1 MREFVEALRAIWAC
15 WDEGTRL
22 KFEGTY
28 YNFDLMT
35 PYFNPGPQPYGAPKV
50 FLAAVNKGMA
60 ALAGEVADGIKLH
73 SFCTPLYVERVIEPA
88 IAEGLKAAG
97 KRRSDFE
104 ISVPSFI
111 ATGEDD
117 VKMEAAI
124 AATRR
129 EIGFYAS
136 TAAYRAVLDTH
147 GWGAL
152 HEEAR
157 EQVRRGDWDTLG
169 KLVDDEVLQTFAVV
183 APPDELGRRFSEMFA
198 NTEVQ
203 RVSFNFSYPTDD
215 DLPARCR
222 RSFGTE

>member
-1 MREFVEALRAIWAC
+1 
-15 WDEGTRL
+15 
-22 KFEGTY
+22 
-28 YNFDLMT
+28 
-35 PYFNPGPQPYGAPKV
+35 
-50 FLAAVNKGMA
+50 VNKGMA

-97 KRRSDFE
+97 KHRSDFE

-198 NTEVQ
+198 NTNLQ

-222 RSFGTE
+222 RSFGSA